1 MTRQLPQ
8 TVCFYRVGGS
18 VRDELLGRA
27 GSDRDWVA
35 VGATPEIMIASG
47 FVPVGNDFPVFLHP
61 ETHEE
66 YALART
72 ERKHGRG
79 YRGFQFFAT
88 PDVTLEEDLQ
98 RRDLTINAM
107 ARAPDGRLIDPHG
120 GERDLRAGILRHV
133 SPAFAEDPLRV
144 LRVARF
150 AARFGFRIAGDTLGL
165 MRDIVAAG
173 ELATLAPERVWQEF
187 SRGLSEAH
195 PSRMLDALRACGALA
210 ALLPE
215 VEVQYA
221 VRIATPG
228 IRDDNAGA
236 FAGRAIEWTAERAL
250 ALPVRYA
257 ALMQELDRVG
267 AERGAPDRY
276 DRRTGHARVERVNR
290 RLRPPLDCRD
300 AARLAVR
307 WHRALAD
314 VEALTP
320 AELLDV
326 LLAADALRRP
336 ARLDALAAAA
346 AAHVAAAHPARKGKA
361 VAKAVAAKLGERD
374 SAARLRQALAVVRR
388 VDAATIARETIAR
401 AARRDAVPVRAA
413 HGDAI
418 AAALRRARIRALREW
433 KRGS

>member
-1 MTRQLPQ
+1 MTRPLPQ
-8 TVCFYRVGGS
+8 AVCFYRVGGS
-18 VRDELLGRA
+18 VRDELLGRPD
-27 GSDRDWVA
+27 SDRDWVV

-47 FVPVGNDFPVFLHP
+47 FVPVGKDFPVFLHP

-88 PDVTLEEDLQ
+88 PDVTLEEDLR

-107 ARAPDGRLIDPHG
+107 ARAGDGRLIDPHG
-120 GERDLRAGILRHV
+120 GEQDLRAGILRHV

-150 AARFGFRIAGDTLGL
+150 AARFGFRIARDTLAL

-187 SRGLSEAH
+187 SRGLAETH
-195 PSRMLDALRACGALA
+195 PAQMLAALRACGALA

-215 VEVQYA
+215 IDAQYA
-221 VRIATPG
+221 VRIATRG
-228 IRDDNAGA
+228 IRDDSAGA
-236 FAGRAIEWTAERAL
+236 FAERALEWTAARAL

-257 ALMQELDRVG
+257 ALTQELDRVG
-267 AERGAPDRY
+267 AARGASDRL
-276 DRRTGHARVERVNR
+276 DRRTGRARVERVNR

-300 AARLAVR
+300 AARLALR
-307 WHRALAD
+307 WRREVAD
-314 VEALTP
+314 VEALAP

-326 LLAADALRRP
+326 MLAADALRRP
-336 ARLDALAAAA
+336 ARLDALTAAA
-346 AAHVAAAHPARKGKA
+346 AAHVAAAHRPRKGE
-361 VAKAVAAKLGERD
+361 AAAATPGGRD
-374 SAARLRQALAVVRR
+374 GAAWLRQALAVVRR
-388 VDAATIARETIAR
+388 VDAATIARATIER
-401 AARRDAVPVRAA
+401 AARRDGAPARAA

-418 AAALRRARIRALREW
+418 AAALRRARIEALREW
-433 KRGS
+433 KRGG